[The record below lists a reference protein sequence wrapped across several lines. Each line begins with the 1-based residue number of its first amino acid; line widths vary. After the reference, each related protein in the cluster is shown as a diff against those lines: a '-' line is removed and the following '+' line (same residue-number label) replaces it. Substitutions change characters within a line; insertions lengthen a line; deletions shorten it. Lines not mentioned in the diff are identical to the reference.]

1 MAKEDKKRGRPKKVI
16 NKGGRPPKIKE
27 GDDEFSNAVIAKL
40 KDVLLNNLPI
50 KDACIEAGISEDT
63 FKRHYDK
70 NKGFAD
76 KIDYW
81 RGNHKRLAL
90 RNVTNRLEAGDIELS
105 KWTLERLH
113 NDYQTKQKQEISGNI
128 GLSPITININPVK
141 SNNGL

>member
-40 KDVLLNNLPI
+40 KDAFLNNLSI
-50 KDACIEAGISEDT
+50 EDACNEADINVTT
-63 FKRHYDK
+63 FYRHYAK
-70 NKGFAD
+70 NESFAR

-90 RNVTNRLEAGDIELS
+90 RNVTNRLEAGDVELS

-113 NDYQTKQKQEISGNI
+113 NDYQTKQKQEISSNI

-141 SNNGL
+141 SNNEL